1 VLFDSL
7 QPPVHDILQ
16 LFPDFEQLTATH
28 FLNHYQVLT
37 PHYES
42 FKSFEGMHMTHC
54 FSSISSSEHSC
65 VLATVVRNSKRKSVL
80 ACHYMMTKE
89 TTPYVC
95 TAAADEHIELE
106 FFLLFPG
113 GHNMKHNKMATHGAH
128 TDHTYTTA
136 SVLQFS

>member
-1 VLFDSL
+1 MLFDSL

-37 PHYES
+37 HHES
-42 FKSFEGMHMTHC
+42 FKTFDGMHMTHC
-54 FSSISSSEHSC
+54 FGFIIISKYSC
-65 VLATVVRNSKRKSVL
+65 VLASVVRSSKRKSVL
-80 ACHYMMTKE
+80 ACCSVTTKE
-89 TTPYVC
+89 TTTCVYI
-95 TAAADEHIELE
+95 AATDEHIELE
-106 FFLLFPG
+106 FFSLFPG
-113 GHNMKHNKMATHGAH
+113 GHNMKHNKMATHGLH